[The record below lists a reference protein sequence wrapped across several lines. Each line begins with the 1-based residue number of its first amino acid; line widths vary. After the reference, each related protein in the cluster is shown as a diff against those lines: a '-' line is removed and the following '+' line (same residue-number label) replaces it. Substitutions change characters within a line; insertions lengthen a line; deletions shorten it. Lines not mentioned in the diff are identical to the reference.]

1 MISLSIERA
10 DTNSRI
16 TREYGDTMRIAERKA
31 VATSKCLIKSNIG
44 CDINVRDA
52 LGGLRYRVTQSGKIQ
67 KTP

>member
-1 MISLSIERA
+1 MVSLSIERA
-10 DTNSRI
+10 DTNRHV
-16 TREYGDTMRIAERKA
+16 TREYGDTMRMAEREA
-31 VATSKCLIKSNIG
+31 VATAKRLIKHNIG